1 MFIFV
6 SMKRILIALA
16 LMAVSCSQHADVQ
29 TLFVGN
35 YADGIYAYDFDVAK
49 GEVVPGE
56 GEYGSVAKAPMP
68 NPSFMTIF
76 GNHVWAVSEMPDASA
91 AVYAWRFDGN
101 GFTFLNSQPT
111 GLPEHGEDPC
121 YVATDGMGNLAV
133 ANYSGGSLAVYKVL
147 EDGRISPMDTLVI
160 SGTGGPDLTR
170 QDKPHVH
177 CVRYLADGEHLI
189 FSEFSADAIGVM
201 DLTPLGAR
209 NYRTAV
215 QLPPDFGPRH
225 IITADGRAF
234 VIGELSGDIAVLN
247 PIGGGRFEIKQ
258 IVKADQVDARGAAD
272 LHFSADGE
280 YLYASLRLKNDGIAI
295 FKADADNTL
304 SYIGYQTTGPHP
316 RNFTVLKDWVLVAC
330 RDSDQIEIY
339 ARDEKTGLLSDTGRR
354 IHTPKPVFVQVQ

>member
-16 LMAVSCSQHADVQ
+16 LMAASCSQHADVQ

-35 YADGIYAYDFDVAK
+35 YADGIYAYDFDVEK

-56 GEYGSVAKAPMP
+56 GEYGSVAAAPLP

-76 GNHVWAVSEMPDASA
+76 GNHLWAVSEMPDASA

-133 ANYSGGSLAVYKVL
+133 ANYSGGSLAIYKVL
-147 EDGRISPMDTLVI
+147 EDGRIAPMDTLVL
-160 SGTGGPDLTR
+160 SGIGGPDLT
-170 QDKPHVH
+170 
-177 CVRYLADGEHLI
+177 
-189 FSEFSADAIGVM
+189 

-304 SYIGYQTTGPHP
+304 SFIGYQTTGPHP

>member
-1 MFIFV
+1 
-6 SMKRILIALA
+6 
-16 LMAVSCSQHADVQ
+16 
-29 TLFVGN
+29 
-35 YADGIYAYDFDVAK
+35 
-49 GEVVPGE
+49 
-56 GEYGSVAKAPMP
+56 
-68 NPSFMTIF
+68 
-76 GNHVWAVSEMPDASA
+76 
-91 AVYAWRFDGN
+91 
-101 GFTFLNSQPT
+101 
-111 GLPEHGEDPC
+111 
-121 YVATDGMGNLAV
+121 
-133 ANYSGGSLAVYKVL
+133 
-147 EDGRISPMDTLVI
+147 MDTLVI

-304 SYIGYQTTGPHP
+304 SFIGYQTTGPHP